1 MAPGM
6 FWRLRTISCYCSSQ
20 MCLLLFRLP
29 TTNSSC
35 DRPLCADTPFN
46 NKLRKVVFNCVPYNT
61 NVVTMVPQI
70 KAGLV
75 RINELY
81 SIGIIVSIFISTL
94 QHHESVLL
102 WRKIFYKRVI
112 LRNPLCRRRP
122 LMSSM
127 GARAK
132 L

>member
-6 FWRLRTISCYCSSQ
+6 FWRLRTISWYCSSQ
-20 MCLLLFRLP
+20 MCLLLFTLP

-35 DRPLCADTPFN
+35 GRPLCADTSFN
-46 NKLRKVVFNCVPYNT
+46 KKLRKVVFNCVTHNT
-61 NVVTMVPQI
+61 NVVTMAPQI
-70 KAGLV
+70 KAGLI
-75 RINELY
+75 RINDLY
-81 SIGIIVSIFISTL
+81 SIGILVFIFMSTL
-94 QHHESVLL
+94 QHHESVVL
-102 WRKIFYKRVI
+102 WLKILYKRVI
-112 LRNPLCRRRP
+112 LRNSLCRRRP